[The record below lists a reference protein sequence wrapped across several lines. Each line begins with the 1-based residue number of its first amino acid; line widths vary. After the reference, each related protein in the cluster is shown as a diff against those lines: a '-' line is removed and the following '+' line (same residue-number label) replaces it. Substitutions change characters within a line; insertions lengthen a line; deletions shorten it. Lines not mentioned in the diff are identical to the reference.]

1 MSLLDVM
8 LRGGVIMWLI
18 LICFLVSVAVVVDRI
33 LVLRRAGVDYREFMT
48 KFRSLYRRGDPA
60 GVLAFCSQKNVPVA
74 NVIRRGI
81 LKQGHGQQQ
90 VREAI
95 EGAGREEIFRL
106 ECRLSFLA
114 SIAAV
119 APMLGFLGTVIG
131 LMNAFHSID
140 AHGASAGAGTLAGGV
155 WQALLPTAFGLAV
168 GLPVHL
174 FYNYCVSKV
183 GKIYQEVFSSID
195 SSVRDE
201 YMSKVVPIR
210 SDYVD
215 NPDKEN
221 RKVLVRMLNAV
232 LAIST
237 DSDVVKI
244 VTAERKLWT
253 VLLEYWN
260 R

>member
-33 LVLRRAGVDYREFMT
+33 LVLRRASVDYREFMT

-131 LMNAFHSID
+131 LITAFHSID

-183 GKIYQEVFSSID
+183 GKIAHAMELASTEFLELLEVKALH
-195 SSVRDE
+195 E
-201 YMSKVVPIR
+201 PHIR
-210 SDYVD
+210 S
-215 NPDKEN
+215 
-221 RKVLVRMLNAV
+221 
-232 LAIST
+232 
-237 DSDVVKI
+237 
-244 VTAERKLWT
+244 ERKAVDTREL
-253 VLLEYWN
+253 VYEEDEFF
-260 R
+260 RRKR